1 MKTSNRDLLVLM
13 RNEYSSEF
21 FMEQEVEQLNDMLF
35 HYETLANFCK
45 AHEVFDLNKY
55 KILRKQEAV
64 QQIARQRELKPFQ
77 FIFNKN

>member
-13 RNEYSSEF
+13 RNEYSSEH
-21 FMEQEVEQLNDMLF
+21 FMEQEVEQLNDLLF
-35 HYETLANFCK
+35 HYETLANFCI

-55 KILRKQEAV
+55 KIFRKQEHI